1 MGCGTLCTCCTK
13 FRYGV
18 SPADGAEKIR
28 SAVVRRE
35 VINMRANDYYQMP
48 VEDIKSILS
57 SDPDMVQHMQALPVH
72 LSEKNIQDFLGG
84 YCNASIYRLMH
95 QKSFPLLSVGCRRV
109 IVPRP
114 LFFQWYYD
122 RCVYRIAG
130 PAFCDMNS
138 LQVLTQDED
147 IRVKIIGLP
156 LHLDFH
162 MVQSFLDL
170 SPATIYRLIRE
181 GRIPY
186 LKTGIRC
193 TLIPRSLFLDW
204 YCRQFSNLAENEI

>member
-1 MGCGTLCTCCTK
+1 MCTCCTK

-18 SPADGAEKIR
+18 SPTDGAEKIR

-35 VINMRANDYYQMP
+35 IINMRANDYYQMP
-48 VEDIKSILS
+48 VEDIKRILS